1 MNIRSKYF
9 ADKTFYKQLFV
20 IITPIILQFFIQN
33 FINLLDNIMV
43 GQLGEEEIAAV
54 GSANQYYRL
63 FYPTIVSICTG
74 ASIYTSQFFGSNKIK
89 ELQKIFGF
97 KLFFPMLVTILFL
110 VVGFIFP
117 QHIIGVFN
125 KEGNPLVQALG
136 EDYLKIVLWSY
147 VPLTISTAFTFTLRP
162 LKLTHLPMVSSSI
175 GMLVNLV
182 LNYCLIYG
190 NFFFPRLGVK
200 GAAIATVIARVV
212 ELFIYIIVYYKKDLV
227 FKTKFKNYFI
237 LDFSLIN
244 NTLRKVFPL
253 FINEFANSFAL
264 VLIFQI
270 FSLSGKSAVS
280 AITITDVVSQMVFIF
295 ANGLGTAT
303 SILVGYKLGQNDLDG
318 AEENANYL
326 LGYSLIVGIVILVV
340 LSIAGFVV
348 PQFYNISG
356 YTRQVT
362 TYTILIQ
369 ALFAPMLILTRIF
382 FFILRSGGRVREV
395 VLINGLFM
403 WVVKVPLA
411 VILGFVFKVDIIIL
425 FFAVEATRV
434 LNTLICIY
442 YYKQK
447 KWRINLTLESKNS
460 SRG

>member
-1 MNIRSKYF
+1 
-9 ADKTFYKQLFV
+9 L
-20 IITPIILQFFIQN
+20 
-33 FINLLDNIMV
+33 
-43 GQLGEEEIAAV
+43 
-54 GSANQYYRL
+54 
-63 FYPTIVSICTG
+63 C
-74 ASIYTSQFFGSNKIK
+74 SN
-89 ELQKIFGF
+89 
-97 KLFFPMLVTILFL
+97 
-110 VVGFIFP
+110 
-117 QHIIGVFN
+117 H
-125 KEGNPLVQALG
+125 
-136 EDYLKIVLWSY
+136 
-147 VPLTISTAFTFTLRP
+147 
-162 LKLTHLPMVSSSI
+162 
-175 GMLVNLV
+175 
-182 LNYCLIYG
+182 
-190 NFFFPRLGVK
+190 
-200 GAAIATVIARVV
+200 
-212 ELFIYIIVYYKKDLV
+212 IIVYYKKDLV